1 MFSRSTWDLTTELQ
15 MRINNKIIRLGYN
28 LFPWQKDIITGI
40 IDNPHDIHVVR
51 SKRQTGKSVTIETV
65 LMLFAINKINS
76 CSIAISPTLNQS
88 RKLFKE
94 IKRAVQDIP
103 VYQGSNASTLEI
115 NFSNGSSI
123 LFKSGEQG
131 DSLRGNTVSGIL
143 CIDEAVFI
151 KDETIFE
158 CFPFVDANRAP
169 ILMTSTPKFKTGV
182 FYDFFEKGKRGE
194 NGYHLYDINNYDTS
208 ALLSAERLEM
218 YRKSMAP
225 LVFASEYLGNFI
237 EAMSAVFGDVEKLCG
252 TTLHSSNQRT
262 MGIDWSNGAMDKG
275 GNPDETAVV
284 VMNEHNEMEFLDSFS
299 DKEVTETIDYI
310 ITKIR
315 QYDVKKVVVE
325 TNSMGATYVNLL
337 KKKISATGLRC
348 QVIEFFTTND
358 SKRDIIENMQVQCV
372 NGTIQLIRDNK
383 LLLEMVSYQ
392 AEKTPTGKVTYNGSP
407 GVHDDLVIATALA
420 LWGLKKGTYNIR

>member
-1 MFSRSTWDLTTELQ
+1 M
-15 MRINNKIIRLGYN
+15 MINNKRIRLGYN

-40 IDNPHDIHVVR
+40 IDKPHDIHVVR

-65 LMLFAINKINS
+65 LMLFAINKMNS

-115 NFSNGSSI
+115 NFANGSSI

-151 KDETIFE
+151 KDDVIFE

-194 NGYHLYDINNYDTS
+194 NGYHLYDINEYDTS
-208 ALLSAERLEM
+208 ALLSPKRLEM

-252 TTLHSSNQRT
+252 TTLHSSSQRT
-262 MGIDWSNGAMDKG
+262 MGIDWSNGAMDKS

-358 SKRDIIENMQVQCV
+358 SKRDIIENLQVQCV
-372 NGTIQLIRDNK
+372 NGTIQLIWDNK

>member
-1 MFSRSTWDLTTELQ
+1 
-15 MRINNKIIRLGYN
+15 MRINNKRIRLGYN
-28 LFPWQKDIITGI
+28 LFPWQKDIITGVI
-40 IDNPHDIHVVR
+40 ENTHDIHVVR

-65 LMLFAINKINS
+65 LMLFAINKMNS

-94 IKRAVQDIP
+94 IKKAVQDIP

-115 NFSNGSSI
+115 NFTNGSSI

-151 KDETIFE
+151 KDDVIFE
-158 CFPFVDANRAP
+158 CFPFVDANRSP

-194 NGYHLYDINNYDTS
+194 KGYHLYDINSYDTS
-208 ALLSAERLEM
+208 ALLSPERLDM

-237 EAMSAVFGDVEKLCG
+237 EAMSTVFGDVEKLCG

-262 MGIDWSNGAMDKG
+262 IGIDWSNGAMDKS

-299 DKEVTETIDYI
+299 DKDVTETIDYI

-348 QVIEFFTTND
+348 QVIEFFTTNE
-358 SKRDIIENMQVQCV
+358 SKREIIENLQVHCL
-372 NGTIQLIRDNK
+372 NGTIQLIKDNK

-392 AEKTPTGKVTYNGSP
+392 TEKTPSGKITYNGSA
-407 GVHDDLVIATALA
+407 GVHDDLVIALALS
-420 LWGLKKGTYNIR
+420 LWGLKKGKYNVR

>member
-1 MFSRSTWDLTTELQ
+1 M
-15 MRINNKIIRLGYN
+15 MINNKRIRLGYN

-40 IDNPHDIHVVR
+40 IDKPHDIHVVR

-65 LMLFAINKINS
+65 LMLFAINKMNS

-115 NFSNGSSI
+115 NFANGSSI

-151 KDETIFE
+151 KDDVIFE

-194 NGYHLYDINNYDTS
+194 NGYHLYDINEYDTS
-208 ALLSAERLEM
+208 ALLSPKRIEM

-252 TTLHSSNQRT
+252 TTLHSSSQRT
-262 MGIDWSNGAMDKG
+262 MGIDWSNGAMDKS

-358 SKRDIIENMQVQCV
+358 SKRDIIENLQVQCV